1 MKINWL
7 VSGTT
12 TLTVLMLSS
21 PAHGAKLSSWRFD
34 VNQNQLEF
42 QTDGAVQPQAQL
54 IFNPTRLVIDL
65 PGTRFGRPQ
74 LTQPL
79 SGGAVRSLRVGQ
91 FNPQTA
97 RIVVEMHEGYT
108 LDPNQVKFVG
118 ITPSKWTVQLP
129 SPKAQNNAVSPRSVS
144 PRSVPPRSV
153 SPRSVPPR
161 SVSPRSVYSVITPTS
176 NNPPSNTPLTRR
188 IAAST
193 SNAATKIESFRV
205 TGDGFYL
212 RTSGPK
218 PKIEVNRSRD
228 RKEINVD
235 ILDAALANSVQR
247 EISVNKHDVSQIQFS
262 QVDGKSPALRMTL
275 QVDKNSPDWRAATSG
290 NDGLIVLPNRLSSR
304 LSRDSSSNN
313 SSGDNSSDTS
323 QSDSFP
329 VPAAPTATNK
339 VATIQSVELAAT
351 GTQLLIRGNRNLVAN
366 GGWDRKSGLYRIT
379 INNAKLAPKVR
390 GPRFSPGSP
399 VFRVRLQQLDDNK
412 VAIFVQPASGVQIGE
427 LNQLSSQLLSL
438 GLQRTRRVLPPT
450 NSRGLPPISQPIP
463 RPTTRPSRPIM
474 TIPRTTSPT
483 LPRSRVPNGRVSVI
497 VDPGH
502 GGKDPGAIGIGG
514 LKEKD
519 VILPISIRVAQ
530 ILQQNGVQAILSR
543 NSDYFVSLKG
553 RVDMAERR
561 NADLFVSIHANS
573 VGLSRPDVSGLEVYY
588 YNSGL
593 NLARSVRSGILN
605 SVTVRDRG
613 VRKARFYVLRKTSMP
628 AILVETGY
636 VTGREDAPK
645 LASPQYRE
653 QMAQGIANGIL
664 SYIRRR

>member
-12 TLTVLMLSS
+12 FASVLMLSS
-21 PAHGAKLSSWRFD
+21 PAHGAKLSSWRFNAD
-34 VNQNQLEF
+34 QNRLEF

-65 PGTRFGRPQ
+65 PGTTFGRPQ
-74 LTQPL
+74 LTEPV
-79 SGGAVRSLRVGQ
+79 GGAIRSLRVGQ

-97 RIVVEMHEGYT
+97 RIVVEMNRGYT
-108 LDPNQVKFVG
+108 LDPAQVKFIG

-129 SPKAQNNAVSPRSVS
+129 TPKPENNVVSPRSAF
-144 PRSVPPRSV
+144 
-153 SPRSVPPR
+153 
-161 SVSPRSVYSVITPTS
+161 SVITPTS
-176 NNPPSNTPLTRR
+176 NSTPPTT
-188 IAAST
+188 IAAT
-193 SNAATKIESFRV
+193 NSNAATKIEGFQI

-212 RTSGPK
+212 RTSGSK
-218 PKIEVNRSRD
+218 PKIKVNRSRD
-228 RKEINVD
+228 RKEINID
-235 ILDAALANSVQR
+235 ISDAALSSAVQR
-247 EISVNKHDVSQIQFS
+247 EISVNKHSVSRVRFTQI
-262 QVDGKSPALRMTL
+262 DGKSPVLRMIL
-275 QVDKNSPDWRAATSG
+275 QVDKDAPNWRAATSG
-290 NDGLIVLPNRLSSR
+290 NNALIVLPNRLGSR
-304 LSRDSSSNN
+304 LSRNNSSDENDSESSSN
-313 SSGDNSSDTS
+313 SSESS
-323 QSDSFP
+323 QSNFP
-329 VPAAPTATNK
+329 IPAVRTSRNININRNRTAT
-339 VATIQSVELAAT
+339 IESVELAAT
-351 GTQLLIRGNRNLVAN
+351 GTQLLIRGNQNLDAD

-390 GPRFSPGSP
+390 GPKFNASSPIL
-399 VFRVRLQQLDDNK
+399 RVKLQQVESDK

-427 LNQLSSQLLSL
+427 LNQLSNKLLSL
-438 GLQRTRRVLPPT
+438 GLQRSRRVIPPT
-450 NSRGLPPISQPIP
+450 NSRGLPPISPTIP
-463 RPTTRPSRPIM
+463 RPTTRRPIM
-474 TIPRTTSPT
+474 TLPRTSQPT
-483 LPRSRVPNGRVSVI
+483 TGRSRVPNGRVSVI

-530 ILQQNGVQAILSR
+530 ILQQNGVQAVLSR

-553 RVDMAERR
+553 RVDMAERG

-573 VGLSRPDVSGLEVYY
+573 VGLSRPDVNGLEVYY
-588 YNSGL
+588 YSSGY
-593 NLARSVRSGILN
+593 NLAKSVRSAILN
-605 SVTVRDRG
+605 SVSVRDRG

-636 VTGREDAPK
+636 VTGREDAAK
-645 LASPQYRE
+645 LVSPQYRE

>member
-7 VSGTT
+7 VSGTA

-21 PAHGAKLSSWRFD
+21 PAHGAKLSSWRFNA
-34 VNQNQLEF
+34 NQNQLEF

-65 PGTRFGRPQ
+65 PGTTFGRPQ
-74 LTQPL
+74 LTEPV
-79 SGGAVRSLRVGQ
+79 SSSAIRSLRVGQ

-97 RIVVEMHEGYT
+97 RIVVEMQRGYT
-108 LDPNQVKFVG
+108 LDPAQIKFVG

-129 SPKAQNNAVSPRSVS
+129 PPKTQASVVSPNSPTRNILSVV
-144 PRSVPPRSV
+144 R
-153 SPRSVPPR
+153 
-161 SVSPRSVYSVITPTS
+161 PTS
-176 NNPPSNTPLTRR
+176 NNNPPPPRT

-218 PKIEVNRSRD
+218 PKIKVNRSRD

-235 ILDAALANSVQR
+235 ILDAALSNSVQR
-247 EISVNKHDVSQIQFS
+247 EISVNKHNVNRIQFN

-275 QVDKNSPDWRAATSG
+275 EVDKDSPDWRAATSG
-290 NDGLIVLPNRLSSR
+290 NNGLIVLPNRLGSS
-304 LSRDSSSNN
+304 LSRSSSSDSSSEDDSN
-313 SSGDNSSDTS
+313 DTS

-329 VPAAPTATNK
+329 VPPTRTASNK
-339 VATIQSVELAAT
+339 VATIQSVELAPT
-351 GTQLLIRGNRNLVAN
+351 GTQLLIRGNQNLKAE

-379 INNAKLAPKVR
+379 VDNAKLAPKVK
-390 GPRFSPGSP
+390 GPRLNSRSP
-399 VFRVRLQQLDDNK
+399 VLRVRLQQIEDDK

-427 LNQLSSQLLSL
+427 LNQLSNRLLSL
-438 GLQRTRRVLPPT
+438 RLQRTRRILPPT
-450 NSRGLPPISQPIP
+450 NSRNLPPISRPIP
-463 RPTTRPSRPIM
+463 RPTTRRPIM
-474 TIPRTTSPT
+474 TLPRTTSPGI
-483 LPRSRVPNGRVSVI
+483 PPSRVPNGRVSVI
-497 VDPGH
+497 IDPGH

-543 NSDYFVSLKG
+543 NSDFFVSLKG
-553 RVDMAERR
+553 RVDLAERR

-588 YNSGL
+588 YSSGY

-605 SVTVRDRG
+605 SVRVRDRG

-636 VTGREDAPK
+636 VTGREDAAK

>member
-12 TLTVLMLSS
+12 LVSVLMLSS
-21 PAHGAKLSSWRFD
+21 PAHGAKLSSWRFNA
-34 VNQNQLEF
+34 NQNKLEF

-65 PGTRFGRPQ
+65 PGTTFGRPQ
-74 LTQPL
+74 LTEPV
-79 SGGAVRSLRVGQ
+79 SGGAIRSLRVGQ
-91 FNPQTA
+91 FNPETA
-97 RIVVEMHEGYT
+97 RIVVEMNQGYT
-108 LDPNQVKFVG
+108 LDPAQVKFIG

-129 SPKAQNNAVSPRSVS
+129 SPKLEKNAASPRSI
-144 PRSVPPRSV
+144 
-153 SPRSVPPR
+153 
-161 SVSPRSVYSVITPTS
+161 YSVITPK
-176 NNPPSNTPLTRR
+176 SNTAPPTT
-188 IAAST
+188 IAAT
-193 SNAATKIESFRV
+193 NSNAATKIESLQV

-212 RTSGPK
+212 RTSGNK
-218 PKIEVNRSRD
+218 PKIKVNRSRD

-235 ILDAALANSVQR
+235 ISDAALSSAVQQ
-247 EISVNKHDVSQIQFS
+247 EISVNKHSVSRVQFT
-262 QVDGKSPALRMTL
+262 QVDGKSPVLRMTL
-275 QVDKNSPDWRAATSG
+275 QVDKNAPDWRAATSG
-290 NDGLIVLPNRLSSR
+290 NNALIVLPNRLGSR
-304 LSRDSSSNN
+304 LSRGSSSSNSSSDSSSNT
-313 SSGDNSSDTS
+313 SDTN

-329 VPAAPTATNK
+329 VPAVRTTRNRTAT
-339 VATIQSVELAAT
+339 IESVELAPT
-351 GTQLLIRGNRNLVAN
+351 GTQLLIRGNQNLQAN

-379 INNAKLAPKVR
+379 VNNAKLAPKVK
-390 GPRFSPGSP
+390 GPKFNASSPIL
-399 VFRVRLQQLDDNK
+399 RVKLQQIESDK

-427 LNQLSSQLLSL
+427 LNQLSSKLLSL
-438 GLQRTRRVLPPT
+438 ELQRNRRVIPPT
-450 NSRGLPPISQPIP
+450 NSRGLPPISPTIP
-463 RPTTRPSRPIM
+463 RPTTRRPIM
-474 TIPRTTSPT
+474 TLPRTNRPT
-483 LPRSRVPNGRVSVI
+483 IGRSRVPNGRVSVI
-497 VDPGH
+497 IDPGH

-530 ILQQNGVQAILSR
+530 ILQQNGVQAVLSR

-553 RVDMAERR
+553 RVDMAERG

-588 YNSGL
+588 YSSGY
-593 NLARSVRSGILN
+593 NLARSVHRAILN
-605 SVTVRDRG
+605 SVNIRDRR

-636 VTGREDAPK
+636 VTGREDAAK

-664 SYIRRR
+664 SYVRSR